1 MSPLG
6 PGHGNALQVQ
16 FGPSGNDRAI
26 GVAAARMSWEGE
38 AVMSGQ
44 FRPLLRGA
52 AAIAVTAGL
61 TLSSG
66 FTLARHAG
74 AAAPSTVYFT
84 SLGDVNLVDLYRNT
98 IIPDFQKAYP
108 QYTVHFTS
116 ILHGV
121 GAPALIVNNITAA
134 MKAGAKNIKY
144 DVWEDDAT
152 GYAYPAGKTVKDYFA
167 PLSVANLPNGAK
179 VPPIV
184 WAQGQG
190 YGAAI
195 RASAVTLAYNSQQV
209 PNPPKTFGELLTW
222 IKAHPGKFTYC
233 KPDQGG
239 TGDYFVVAAI
249 RSVMDTSLL
258 IKPYSKASEAAWPK
272 AWALLKSI
280 EPDLYQNG
288 YHPDGNIPVL
298 NLLAKGT
305 IWMGTAWSDQG
316 LNYLDKGLLPSYVK
330 LTQINPPFAGGPAF
344 ISIPKLAQ
352 NPMGA
357 KALIN
362 FMLSVPEQGKIA
374 TAIEG
379 FPAIDF
385 KYVPA
390 SVVHHFGPLATGYAF
405 WPGGQWDTDL
415 VTGWKTNV
423 PSS

>member
-1 MSPLG
+1 MPSAEATNSARSNTCTLLSCPLFFTPSLIMVIQNGHDTAMMLPCKSWG
-6 PGHGNALQVQ
+6 PGA
-16 FGPSGNDRAI
+16 AI
-26 GVAAARMSWEGE
+26 SVSTPPRLASAAA
-38 AVMSGQ
+38 
-44 FRPLLRGA
+44 
-52 AAIAVTAGL
+52 
-61 TLSSG
+61 
-66 FTLARHAG
+66 
-74 AAAPSTVYFT
+74 
-84 SLGDVNLVDLYRNT
+84 
-98 IIPDFQKAYP
+98 
-108 QYTVHFTS
+108 
-116 ILHGV
+116 
-121 GAPALIVNNITAA
+121 
-134 MKAGAKNIKY
+134 
-144 DVWEDDAT
+144 
-152 GYAYPAGKTVKDYFA
+152 A

-330 LTQINPPFAGGPAF
+330 LTQINRFVSSRSQSGRSKRRCKTECRNSRSIIILDKKVRRRLPCRIVVKREVASRRWSRNNCASEINGISAGRQICLGHVSTNFKDAGG
-344 ISIPKLAQ
+344 
-352 NPMGA
+352 GR
-357 KALIN
+357 
-362 FMLSVPEQGKIA
+362 
-374 TAIEG
+374 
-379 FPAIDF
+379 
-385 KYVPA
+385 
-390 SVVHHFGPLATGYAF
+390 
-405 WPGGQWDTDL
+405 
-415 VTGWKTNV
+415 
-423 PSS
+423 